1 MIEIRH
7 LRKEY
12 PAEFGA
18 FQHMILH
25 GIFFS
30 LSGTYQIRSPSEYL
44 NLSEETES
52 NCLSE
57 ILKEDFLFI

>member
-1 MIEIRH
+1 
-7 LRKEY
+7 
-12 PAEFGA
+12 
-18 FQHMILH
+18 MILH

-57 ILKEDFLFI
+57 ILKEDFLFNRKDRLRRSLELKMPAWKRA